1 MGQQKQ
7 PFILTA
13 IILWESLTFFF
24 FFLVES
30 IYTVIFLII
39 LDGKER
45 EGILMVNEVEL
56 SRLLNHRHCPIEKLK
71 MTVVLI
77 IKVKWNRW
85 ISPTNLGTHGPA

>member
-1 MGQQKQ
+1 MGHQEQ

-13 IILWESLTFFF
+13 IIFGENLTSF

-30 IYTVIFLII
+30 IYTLIFLII

-56 SRLLNHRHCPIEKLK
+56 SRLMLNHRHCPIKK
-71 MTVVLI
+71 
-77 IKVKWNRW
+77 N
-85 ISPTNLGTHGPA
+85 